1 MESIESHKKLV
12 EWNDR
17 MYCAHPTPYTK
28 GVAGII
34 QKARVKAVMRYAR
47 IRPTDAVL
55 ELGCESGH
63 LLVESPQA
71 RRLVGADIS
80 MLALADAQALFR
92 ARGRTGEFF
101 QVDAL
106 QPLPFKR
113 GEFNVIICS
122 EMLEHVSDPHQAME
136 NLRAICLPDTR
147 VVLTVPIEAPKI
159 KIKKILNRV
168 GLLRVFFP
176 GIEVEQSEWHLQA
189 FSRHML
195 LEMAKDLFTLQ
206 AGRLV
211 WGAHYVA
218 VFSVK

>member
-1 MESIESHKKLV
+1 MGNMELDNELV
-12 EWNDR
+12 KWNDQ
-17 MYCAHPTPYTK
+17 MYRAHPTPYAK

-34 QKARVKAVMRYAR
+34 QKARVKSVLRYAR
-47 IRPTDAVL
+47 IRPVDAVL

-63 LLVESPQA
+63 LLVESPPA

-80 MLALADAQALFR
+80 ALALADAQALFR
-92 ARGRTGEFF
+92 ACERSGEFF

-106 QPLPFKR
+106 QPLPFKQ

-122 EMLEHVSDPHQAME
+122 EMLEHVRDPRKAME
-136 NLRAICLPDTR
+136 NIHAICSRDTR

-159 KIKKILNRV
+159 KIKKILGRI

-176 GIEVEQSEWHLQA
+176 GIEAGQSEWHLQA
-189 FSRHML
+189 FSRSML
-195 LEMAKDLFTLQ
+195 LEMAKDLFSLQ
-206 AGRLV
+206 AGHLV

-218 VFSVK
+218 IFIVI

>member
-1 MESIESHKKLV
+1 MDKPVLNQELAQ
-12 EWNDR
+12 WNDQ
-17 MYCAHPTPYTK
+17 MYLAHPTPYTK

-34 QKARVKAVMRYAR
+34 QKARVKAVMRYAQ

-63 LLVESPQA
+63 LLVECPPA

-80 MLALADAQALFR
+80 RQALADARSLFS
-92 ARGRTGEFF
+92 ARGRTGEFL

-106 QPLPFKR
+106 QPLPFQP
-113 GEFNVIICS
+113 GEFDVIICS
-122 EMLEHVSDPHQAME
+122 EMLEHVSDPRRAMT
-136 NLRAICLPDTR
+136 NLRAICSPKTR

-159 KIKKILNRV
+159 KIKKFLHRI
-168 GLLRVFFP
+168 GLLGLFFP

-189 FSRHML
+189 FSRAML
-195 LEMAKDLFTLQ
+195 LEMSREFFTFQ
-206 AGRLV
+206 SGRLV
-211 WGAHYVA
+211 WGAHYAA

>member
-1 MESIESHKKLV
+1 MENIELNKELAQ
-12 EWNDR
+12 WNDQ
-17 MYCAHPTPYTK
+17 MYRAHPTPYAK

-34 QKARVKAVMRYAR
+34 QKARVKAVMRYAQ

-71 RRLVGADIS
+71 KRLVGADIS
-80 MLALADAQALFR
+80 TLALADAQALFR

-101 QVDAL
+101 QVDTL
-106 QPLPFKR
+106 QPLPFKQ
-113 GEFNVIICS
+113 GEFDVIICS
-122 EMLEHVSDPHQAME
+122 EMLEHVRDPRKAME
-136 NLRAICLPDTR
+136 NIRAICSPNTR

-159 KIKKILNRV
+159 KIKKILDRI

-176 GIEVEQSEWHLQA
+176 GIEAEQSEWHLQA
-189 FSRHML
+189 FSRFML

-206 AGRLV
+206 VGHLV
-211 WGAHYVA
+211 WGAHYAA

>member
-1 MESIESHKKLV
+1 
-12 EWNDR
+12 
-17 MYCAHPTPYTK
+17 MYRAHPTPYTK

-34 QKARVKAVMRYAR
+34 QEARVKSVLRYAR
-47 IRPTDAVL
+47 IRPVDAVL

-63 LLVESPQA
+63 LLVESPPA

-80 MLALADAQALFR
+80 ILALADAQVLFR
-92 ARGRTGEFF
+92 ARGRSGEFF

-106 QPLPFKR
+106 QPLPFKQ

-122 EMLEHVSDPHQAME
+122 EMLEHVSDPRKVLD
-136 NLRAICLPDTR
+136 NIRAICSPDTR
-147 VVLTVPIEAPKI
+147 IVLTVPIEAPKI
-159 KIKKILNRV
+159 KIKKMLHRL

-189 FSRHML
+189 FSRSML
-195 LEMAKDLFTLQ
+195 LQMAKGLFTLK
-206 AGRLV
+206 AGHLV